1 MFLTVCRTYVQRGPR
16 GPGPV
21 FARRRLIPT
30 GLRVIRRWGPI
41 VTVFRR
47 WGPRDWAGGYLNL
60 DPICTTTTSITMS
73 ERINLTHSPPPC
85 AGVTALQ
92 WSERVQAVH
101 AELQSPIIPFTLDD
115 SDDLCQRQAAAQSHA
130 VDTIVRAGKTELI
143 QALPP

>member
-1 MFLTVCRTYVQRGPR
+1 MNLN
-16 GPGPV
+16 
-21 FARRRLIPT
+21 PT
-30 GLRVIRRWGPI
+30 
-41 VTVFRR
+41 
-47 WGPRDWAGGYLNL
+47 
-60 DPICTTTTSITMS
+60 CTTTTSITMS
-73 ERINLTHSPPPC
+73 DRINLTHSPPPC
-85 AGVTALQ
+85 AGVTDLQ